1 MRASRKNLYEI
12 KNKEYVDLF
21 QMMKKAKIL
30 IDNQDDFQK
39 IIDGNNL
46 SDWWYNKTNIIM
58 RKKIIKK
65 YANSFNFRD
74 LKKLKKYI
82 N

>member
-1 MRASRKNLYEI
+1 
-12 KNKEYVDLF
+12 
-21 QMMKKAKIL
+21 MKLKIL
-30 IDNQDDFQK
+30 IDNQDDLQK
-39 IIDGNNL
+39 IIDGKIL
-46 SDWWYNKTNIIM
+46 SDWWYDKKNIIM
-58 RKKIIKK
+58 RKKIIQK